1 MAETE
6 SPLEHALPT
15 KRKPDLTSQDQENLP
30 LKSQKLQTPDETIQV
45 KEGNHSV
52 ENQTLEPSVKN
63 DSSVPESIPQNEEPS
78 IDAKEE
84 DAEEE
89 VEEEDDDFEDDNDDE
104 EEEDEDE
111 NATVDRK
118 GKGILIEEEKDSDD
132 DDDDDDSSDGG
143 NESEGESDLSDDPL
157 AEVDLDNI
165 LPSRTRRGVVRPGVY
180 IAKDAGNNAEGDDSD
195 DSDA

>member
-6 SPLEHALPT
+6 SPLEPALPT
-15 KRKPDLTSQDQENLP
+15 KRKPDLTSEDQESLP
-30 LKSQKLQTPDETIQV
+30 LKSQKLQTPDETIQPN
-45 KEGNHSV
+45 EAYQSLQ
-52 ENQTLEPSVKN
+52 NQALEPSAKN
-63 DSSVPESIPQNEEPS
+63 DSSLPEAESVPQNEEP
-78 IDAKEE
+78 ALEE
-84 DAEEE
+84 DE
-89 VEEEDDDFEDDNDDE
+89 EEEDDDYEDDDDE
-104 EEEDEDE
+104 EEEDG
-111 NATVDRK
+111 NAKTDRK
-118 GKGILIEEEKDSDD
+118 GKGILVEEEKDSDD

-180 IAKDAGNNAEGDDSD
+180 IAKDAGDNAEGDDGD

>member
-1 MAETE
+1 MAETQ
-6 SPLEHALPT
+6 SPHEPALPT

-30 LKSQKLQTPDETIQV
+30 LKSQKLQTQDETIQA

-52 ENQTLEPSVKN
+52 ENQTLEPSGKN
-63 DSSVPESIPQNEEPS
+63 DSSVPESIPENEEPG
-78 IDAKEE
+78 I

-89 VEEEDDDFEDDNDDE
+89 EGE
-104 EEEDEDE
+104 EEEDEDAYE
-111 NATVDRK
+111 DDDDHDDEEKDGNVSVDRK

-132 DDDDDDSSDGG
+132 DDDDDSSGGG
-143 NESEGESDLSDDPL
+143 NESEDESDLSDDPL

-165 LPSRTRRGVVRPGVY
+165 LPSRTRRRVVQPGVY
-180 IAKDAGNNAEGDDSD
+180 IAKNVGNNDEGDDSD